1 MIIPQIALFRN
12 LPLPVR
18 RPPQRTGRGAPRSNQ
33 VFAPNRADRGRG
45 RFPLPNPA
53 GQGEKGP
60 RRQCAATGQGRPFRE
75 KKVSHATRPSWGRR
89 APAQSGS
96 ASPRQTKSQPF
107 PPGKNDTV
115 PPSGEDRLFRRQGA
129 AAPHTAQAGRTAA
142 RTKRPAKPQT
152 SKPSSPRG
160 GAMPERPP
168 GQTRRPPPAP
178 PSLCA
183 PRQGPSQREAL
194 AAQTGKALRC
204 DAEGKRRIYCGKQ
217 SR

>member
-18 RPPQRTGRGAPRSNQ
+18 RPPQRTGRGAPRSHQ
-33 VFAPNRADRGRG
+33 GFAPNRADRGRE

-53 GQGEKGP
+53 GQGASLPAPAVCRHRAGTPLQEK
-60 RRQCAATGQGRPFRE
+60 E
-75 KKVSHATRPSWGRR
+75 VSHATRPSRGRR
-89 APAQSGS
+89 APAQSDS

-107 PPGKNDTV
+107 PPGKNDAV
-115 PPSGEDRLFRRQGA
+115 SPPGEDRLFRRQGA
-129 AAPHTAQAGRTAA
+129 AAPHTAQAGQTAA

-168 GQTRRPPPAP
+168 GQTCRPPPAP

-183 PRQGPSQREAL
+183 PRQGPPQREAL

-204 DAEGKRRIYCGKQ
+204 DAQGKRRIYCGKQ